1 MTKSVQELV
10 HEQVAAKITAGEAL
24 QEAVNEVERVQ
35 ASLNE
40 AESEATKARRAALK
54 AGWTENELKSL
65 GLAGRPRTRRTAPAG
80 RTVRNNESESSDDGA
95 LNDA

>member
-24 QEAVNEVERVQ
+24 QEAVSEVERIQ

-65 GLAGRPRTRRTAPAG
+65 GLAARPRTRRATPSG
-80 RTVRNNESESSDDGA
+80 RAVRTNESESADDGA
-95 LNDA
+95 SNDA